1 MKEPWRR
8 FIAIMLFLLP
18 PCYMAYAAPE
28 ATKDDVTTF
37 MGIPV
42 DGKTGDVMKQL
53 GEKGFTVA
61 KEYGANF
68 LSGEYEG
75 ERVILCVASNKGRV
89 ARIGVTDAMTR
100 GNDDIRTRFNKLVK
114 RYAEDKNYVSFEGD
128 NELIDETEDVDYE
141 LRTNDKVYEAD
152 FYQRPKDENASRE
165 VIEKK
170 FVWFKICENEGYFYI
185 VTFFDNGYNL
195 E

>member
-1 MKEPWRR
+1 MS
-8 FIAIMLFLLP
+8 F
-18 PCYMAYAAPE
+18 AATE
-28 ATKDDVTTF
+28 KTKSDVTTF
-37 MGIPV
+37 MGVPV
-42 DGKTGDVMKQL
+42 DGKPEDVMKQL
-53 GEKGFTVA
+53 EEKGFLPT
-61 KEYGANF
+61 EEFGENF

-75 ERVILCVASNKGRV
+75 ESVIVCVASNKGRV

-100 GNDDIRTRFNKLVK
+100 GAEDIRTRFNELVK
-114 RYAEDKNYVSFEGD
+114 RYAEDEHYVAFEGD
-128 NELIDETEDVDYE
+128 YELIDETEDVGYE

-170 FVWFKICENEGYFYI
+170 FVWFRICENEDYFYI
-185 VTFFDNGYNL
+185 VTFFDNTYNL